1 MNRPI
6 VMGIINA
13 TPDSFY
19 DGGRYRDLVA
29 RANTLITEG
38 ADWIDVGG
46 ESTRPGAELVSTEEE
61 LNRVLP
67 LIEQISEF
75 ATVSIDT
82 TKPEVAEAAHRAGAT
97 ILNDVQG
104 LQNPKMMEV
113 SALFKKTIIMHSR
126 GRPANMQQLTQYD
139 SIVEEVTSW
148 LLQQAQQCLSQEIW
162 LDPGIG
168 FAKTAEQSLTLVR
181 HLDQFVALDYPIL
194 LGASRKSFIGRL
206 LGNRSTDQ
214 RLAGSLAAVA
224 AGWNAG
230 VKAFRVH
237 DVQETRDV
245 LDFLQATSREE

>member
-1 MNRPI
+1 MTRPI

-19 DGGRYRDLVA
+19 DGGRYKDLVA
-29 RANTLITEG
+29 RAKILVDEG
-38 ADWIDVGG
+38 ADWIDIGG
-46 ESTRPGAELVSTEEE
+46 ESTRPGAELVTTEEE
-61 LNRVLP
+61 LQRVIP
-67 LIEQISEF
+67 VIEEVSKF

-82 TKPEVAEAAHRAGAT
+82 TKPEVAKEACRAGAT

-104 LQNPKMMEV
+104 LQHPKMKEV
-113 SALFKKTIIMHSR
+113 TALFEKTIIMHSR
-126 GRPANMQQLTQYD
+126 GRPATMQELTEYD
-139 SIVEEVTSW
+139 SVVEHVKSW
-148 LLQQAQQCLSQEIW
+148 LLHQAQSCLSQEVW

-168 FAKTAEQSLTLVR
+168 FAKTAEQSLLLIR
-181 HLDQFVALDYPIL
+181 HLDQFVALGHPIL
-194 LGASRKSFIGRL
+194 LGASRKSFIGKVL
-206 LGNRSTDQ
+206 QKKSPDQ

-245 LDFLQATSREE
+245 LDFLQATS